1 MYCDWASLQEEI
13 QCDRG
18 HQSVLHKFPASVGRE
33 VACHVVKHIAQNL
46 SIAAGTDEPSSL
58 QDEKDVNWTMEVL
71 CFGLSLPLT
80 EHETINNCVKV
91 YVEWLTALLNPKPC
105 VPRPIIEDANPF
117 AQVILHHLLNLFTP
131 RPDSVSD
138 LVSKQAVLCH
148 RVLRAIEHVAKESVI
163 LTRET
168 WEVLLKFLLAANDSL
183 LSPPTEKDD
192 ISDHLCDRVLS
203 VLFMIWLMAC
213 HKSFPSPSL
222 WKTFRNMCLYWRH
235 HEALVTMWHRVNHA
249 LTAMY

>member
-183 LSPPTEKDD
+183 LSPPTEKGK
-192 ISDHLCDRVLS
+192 
-203 VLFMIWLMAC
+203 M
-213 HKSFPSPSL
+213 
-222 WKTFRNMCLYWRH
+222 
-235 HEALVTMWHRVNHA
+235 LVT
-249 LTAMY
+249 Y